1 MLIALILTARFYSKL
16 FNPRRNE
23 HPNPPQKNTVRFVMW
38 LLVSVCAG
46 LPYTNVMVRGRCLCM
61 GGTARMG
68 TQCDAVKTAV
78 REG

>member
-23 HPNPPQKNTVRFVMW
+23 HSDPPQKYADGWSCGCMLAT
-38 LLVSVCAG
+38 AG
-46 LPYTNVMVRGRCLCM
+46 RYHTKNVTGKGRCFCM

-78 REG
+78 GEG